1 MIVFLDTNILGKLTN
16 PNQLPE
22 AVECQVWFER
32 LLAKGVYLVSSELCF
47 YELKRSLILAAS
59 QGETN
64 RGIKKLDDLRLFV
77 EFFPVDRAVAELS
90 SMLWAE
96 ARTKNT
102 PTAKADNIDID
113 IMITAHWRL
122 LTEEFPGREVVIA
135 TTNIKHLS
143 LFAEAREWQN
153 ISF

>member
-1 MIVFLDTNILGKLTN
+1 
-16 PNQLPE
+16 
-22 AVECQVWFER
+22 
-32 LLAKGVYLVSSELCF
+32 
-47 YELKRSLILAAS
+47 LAAN
-59 QGETN
+59 QGGIN

-113 IMITAHWRL
+113 IMIAAHWRL

>member
-47 YELKRSLILAAS
+47 YELKRSLILAAN
-59 QGETN
+59 QGGIN

-113 IMITAHWRL
+113 IMIAAHWRL

>member
-47 YELKRSLILAAS
+47 YELKRSLVLAAS
-59 QGETN
+59 QGGTN

-96 ARTKNT
+96 ARAKNT

-113 IMITAHWRL
+113 IMIAAHWRL
-122 LTEEFPGREVVIA
+122 LTEEFPGRKVVIA